1 MSLGWR
7 VAARTACI
15 AIALALGWLGYMVGV
30 LLTMYDGIPVLFVQA
45 LTAVLFSG
53 VSVALALAAGL
64 VLRVPALW
72 HFWNSS
78 RAWAIS
84 ILAASVGLLTLGYP
98 LGLRFTATNPDTGS
112 ELVMLHPAAA
122 VCGYFGLLFAVAN
135 FPVLRVS
142 DEPAA

>member
-15 AIALALGWLGYMVGV
+15 AIALALGWLVYMVGV
-30 LLTMYDGIPVLFVQA
+30 LLTMYDGILVLFVQA
-45 LTAVLFSG
+45 LMAVLFSG
-53 VSVALALAAGL
+53 VTVALALAVGL

-72 HFWNSS
+72 HVWNSS
-78 RAWAIS
+78 RAWAVS

-98 LGLRFTATNPDTGS
+98 LGLRFTATHPETGA

-135 FPVLRVS
+135 FPVFNAQS
-142 DEPAA
+142 EPAT